1 MNQIIGTLFYAG
13 LYRAYV
19 EVVNQHGLKKNSKR
33 IGNWQKAVTFPYMD
47 YWTITHLIWG
57 GLGAAI
63 GLNQLTMLTLASI
76 NEFIYE
82 PYRCYAYAQG
92 NKSIHYAQYCDPFPH
107 KVADAIYTMAG
118 YYTAKMLPKLTHSQ
132 Q

>member
-13 LYRAYV
+13 LYRGYV
-19 EVVNQHGLKKNSKR
+19 EVANQHGLKKNSNR
-33 IGNWQKAVTFPYMD
+33 AGNWQKAVTFPYMD

-82 PYRCYAYAQG
+82 PYRCYVYAQG
-92 NKSIHYAQYCDPFPH
+92 NESIHYAQYCDPFPH

-118 YYTAKMLPKLTHSQ
+118 YYSTRLLIHSRQ
-132 Q
+132 